1 MTEEELIKALKKS
14 STAAFEELI
23 RRYIRYVSSIV
34 FRIIGGS
41 AADCEEVTYDVFLAA
56 WNGRDKLPEG
66 KLKGWLGAVARN
78 KAFDV
83 LRSRQDTL
91 PLEDCMIELDVQ
103 SVEETAEQRNNA
115 AMLEKALMQLDK
127 PQRELFVRHYY
138 YGQTVK
144 EAAEEMQLNVSTA
157 KTWLARGREALKEI
171 LEKEGYSI

>member
-1 MTEEELIKALKKS
+1 MTEEELILALQKG

-34 FRIIGGS
+34 FRITGGS
-41 AADCEEVTYDVFLAA
+41 ADDCEEITYDVFLAA
-56 WNGRDKLPEG
+56 WNGRDRLPAG

-78 KAFDV
+78 KAFDL

-91 PLEDCMIELDVQ
+91 PLEDSMIELDVQ
-103 SVEETAEQRNNA
+103 SVEEAAERRDNA
-115 AMLEKALMQLDK
+115 AMVEKALMQLDK

-138 YGQTVK
+138 YGQTVR

-157 KTWLARGREALKEI
+157 KTWLARGRETLKEI
-171 LEKEGYSI
+171 LEKEGYTI

>member
-1 MTEEELIKALKKS
+1 MTEEELINALKRS
-14 STAAFEELI
+14 DTAAFEELI

-34 FRIIGGS
+34 LRIIGGS
-41 AADCEEVTYDVFLAA
+41 PADCEEITYDVFLAA
-56 WNGRDKLPEG
+56 WNGRDRLPAG

-78 KAFDV
+78 KAFDL

-91 PLEDCMIELDVQ
+91 PLEDSMMELDLP
-103 SVEETAEQRNNA
+103 SVEEEAERRDNA
-115 AMLEKALMQLDK
+115 LLVEKALMRLDR

-157 KTWLARGREALKEI
+157 KTWLARGREELKII
-171 LEKEGYSI
+171 LEKEGYTI